1 MIKKEPTERN
11 GVRLDRIDPS
21 EYKKY
26 DKDSENKIA
35 QIAQE
40 AFEKISAIK
49 NDPRKDQQMSFRGY
63 KTYEIYIRTVWPEA
77 RGNIYTDPGG
87 QIIAPS
93 NSFMSIKRKDAAM
106 WSRAFD
112 MEKNLCIARGIF
124 VIRKTFKEL
133 RSENSPRFG
142 TNSWLRG

>member
-26 DKDSENKIA
+26 DKDSDNKIA

-93 NSFMSIKRKDAAM
+93 NSFVSIERKDSTM
-106 WSRAFD
+106 WSRAF
-112 MEKNLCIARGIF
+112 EIEITLKFLKGPKNNL
-124 VIRKTFKEL
+124 
-133 RSENSPRFG
+133 
-142 TNSWLRG
+142 